1 MKRVIQTTA
10 IMLSMILCHTSYA
23 NYAKP
28 INLHTGKIRCDAQID
43 EKDKV
48 VLFVNGILNS
58 PNDAEES
65 RLELEKVFS
74 SSKTIAVKK
83 VYNDTQGFLPDKEEL
98 KTIGNLQF
106 TAKKQAILWLLN
118 DLENKLSLKINNN
131 AALREDTIKH
141 MYAFFKGLYVQQ
153 SEVSNA
159 KELLYN
165 PNKNS
170 TNFQQ
175 AFKENLLKKLDE
187 YEKKKKIDKTIVTE
201 TALGVY
207 IRKLFEDIGDSLE
220 QSYNSEY
227 RDKLMFYYMS
237 DSKIYDG
244 DSAAVQRVNE
254 SVKRLE
260 TMINEYVL
268 SGKKLVIV
276 PHSQGNHIVALAYSK
291 LQKEHGIN
299 SDFMKAIRVVGVASV
314 SSSTPN
320 NVYITSDEDHT
331 VLDLYNSQD
340 APLKANFIDQ
350 NPWGFWRDFGVDH
363 SFTKFYLSEKNQGIY
378 TLPAN
383 AHDSERFGSGLK
395 GDNAKMSSRTVIH
408 LLILHS
414 LSIATPMPAKITTDS
429 PLTAQLRWGEEYND
443 MDLHIQEPNE
453 SNVVFYG
460 NSVGKYGYLD
470 RDDTDFHGPEH
481 YFVNKEFASCDKL
494 QGKVWD
500 FSVHQYPSGGVA
512 SPISFM
518 VKLNNG
524 RKESRTFKLNPWP
537 ADKVKIATVNF
548 DNTMQNNLL
557 GFTIKFYQ

>member
-83 VYNDTQGFLPDKEEL
+83 VYNDTQGFLPDTEEL
-98 KTIGNLQF
+98 NTIGNLQF
-106 TAKKQAILWLLN
+106 TAKKEAILWLLN
-118 DLENKLSLKINNN
+118 DLENKLSLKIQKNNN
-131 AALREDTIKH
+131 AELREDTIKH

-237 DSKIYDG
+237 DSKIYGRDN
-244 DSAAVQRVNE
+244 AAVQRVNS
-254 SVKRLE
+254 SVEQLK

-276 PHSQGNHIVALAYSK
+276 PHSQGNHIVELAYSK

-320 NVYITSDEDHT
+320 NVYITSNKDSI
-331 VLDLYNSQD
+331 VLSLYDAVTYD
-340 APLKANFIDQ
+340 APLKGNFEG
-350 NPWGFWRDFGVDH
+350 NRKH
-363 SFTKFYLSEKNQGIY
+363 SFINYLSEKNQGIY

-395 GDNAKMSSRTVIH
+395 DGKAKQSSRTVIH
-408 LLILHS
+408 LLILDS
-414 LSIATPMPAKITTDS
+414 LNIATPMPAKITTDS

-537 ADKVKIATVNF
+537 ADKVKVATVNF